1 MIEHVQD
8 KVRIF
13 ELEPL
18 APAWVHTIEIS
29 NENCGANFVTVWT
42 CSPTHMGHP
51 GMQSFVDQGLV
62 STEHDPAI
70 YHADDQVYKW
80 IEIRYPGKPK
90 GYWRLHYHWPISRVP
105 TLEDVE
111 MVLGHLGDAV
121 SEQLRSEIKESLG
134 GK

>member
-1 MIEHVQD
+1 MIEHLQD
-8 KVRIF
+8 KVRIY

-18 APAWVHTIEIS
+18 APAWVHTIEVS
-29 NENCGANFVTVWT
+29 NGDCGANFVTVWT

-51 GMQSFVDQGLV
+51 GVVPLLEQGLILE
-62 STEHDPAI
+62 EHNPAI

-80 IEIRYPGKPK
+80 VETRYPGKQK
-90 GYWRLHYHWPISRVP
+90 LYWRLHYHWPIPHVP
-105 TLEDVE
+105 TSEDVE

-134 GK
+134 GQ